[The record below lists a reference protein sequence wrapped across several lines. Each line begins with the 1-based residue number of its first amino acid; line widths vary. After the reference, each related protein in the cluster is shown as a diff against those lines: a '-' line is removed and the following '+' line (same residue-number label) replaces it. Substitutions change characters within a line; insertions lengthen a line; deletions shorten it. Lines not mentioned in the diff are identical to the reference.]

1 MKSGEPC
8 LPPVEQ
14 NKKQNVMGKLPLSIQ
29 SEQTASDLGYI
40 YILVIKQKLLST
52 VERLSMRATT
62 ESA

>member
-1 MKSGEPC
+1 MKGT
-8 LPPVEQ
+8 LLT
-14 NKKQNVMGKLPLSIQ
+14 NKTKKQNVVGKLPLSIQ

-52 VERLSMRATT
+52 VEQLTMTATT